1 VKIEPTPLAG
11 LYVIEPRV
19 FNDARGWFME
29 TYQEL
34 GYAQAGLDARMVQAN
49 HSHSRRGTVRG
60 LHFQHPQGQIK
71 LVRVVQGEVFD
82 AVVDIRRG
90 SPTFGQSFSVMLSA
104 ENRRQLWVP
113 LGFAHGFCVTSG
125 TADFVYL
132 CSDFYAPSAERGIS
146 WNDPAHGITWP
157 DLGGDE
163 GSLVV
168 SAKDAVLPTLADL
181 HAASPDLLPLWDGA
195 AL

>member
-1 VKIEPTPLAG
+1 MKIESTPLAG

-29 TYQEL
+29 TFHEL
-34 GYAQAGLDARMVQAN
+34 GYGQAGLDARMVQAN
-49 HSHSRRGTVRG
+49 HSQSRRGTVRG
-60 LHFQHPQGQIK
+60 LHFQHPHGQVK

-90 SPTFGQSFSVMLSA
+90 SPTFGQSFSVTLSA
-104 ENRRQLWVP
+104 GNRRQLWVP
-113 LGFAHGFCVTSG
+113 HGFAHGFCVTSEI
-125 TADFVYL
+125 ADFVYL
-132 CSDFYAPSAERGIS
+132 CSDFYTPSAERGIR
-146 WNDPAHGITWP
+146 WNDQANGIAWP

-181 HAASPDLLPLWDGA
+181 LAASPDLLPLWDETSR
-195 AL
+195 